1 MDFKYNFEWIKIEF
15 EKKKPSQNEVPKPLK
30 FNQTQAENIDE

>member
-15 EKKKPSQNEVPKPLK
+15 EKKPSQNEVPKPLK